1 MHQVFDMIS
10 TGLIERPLEIR
21 KLKDMGRKVIGFLP
35 GNFVPEELIY
45 AAGAIPM
52 GLVHGGN
59 PIAVDASASMTSR
72 FLCPFAR
79 AQMGEQTLKEQ
90 PYYNL
95 VDTLVSPITCQH
107 LRRVGDAWEYFGGAD
122 IFRLGI
128 PYKYDS
134 ERGLEYYRDMLRL
147 LWRKLE
153 AVTGHS
159 ITNSKLNQAIGIYN
173 RLRGLLKNISEVRKA
188 DNPPISTLDF
198 IKLNHASFFLDPLAL
213 NEALTRLLN
222 GLTGS
227 QSKTIHDNRPRLLL
241 TGPNVAYGDYRILE
255 LVEECGGNI
264 VVEELTEGIRYYQK
278 NIDIGKEPLLSLAT
292 GYLRKKV
299 PPAFMRASAKK
310 RLDFIT
316 DLAREFRIDGVIWY
330 QLQYCD
336 TYDMESYF
344 IEKHLKAAGL
354 NMLKLES
361 DYTVQD
367 RGQLMTRIE
376 AFLETLEWRKKK

>member
-1 MHQVFDMIS
+1 MHQVYDMIS
-10 TGLIERPLEIR
+10 TSLIERPLEIR
-21 KLKDMGRKVIGFLP
+21 KLKDKGRKVIGFLP

-59 PIAVDASASMTSR
+59 PIVVDASTSMTSR

-79 AQMGEQTLKEQ
+79 AQMGEQALKEQ

-134 ERGLEYYRDMLRL
+134 ERGLEYYLDMLRL

-153 AVTGHS
+153 DVTGSS

-188 DNPPISTLDF
+188 DKLLISTLDF
-198 IKLNHASFFLDPLAL
+198 IKLNHASFFLDPLVL
-213 NEALTRLLN
+213 NEALTSLLN
-222 GLTGS
+222 GLTES
-227 QSKTIHDNRPRLLL
+227 QSKNTPDNRPRLLL

-264 VVEELTEGIRYYQK
+264 VVEELTEGVRYYQE
-278 NIDIGKEPLLSLAT
+278 NIDTGNEPLVSLAT

-299 PPAFMRASAKK
+299 PPAFMRASAEK

-344 IEKHLKAAGL
+344 IEKHLKTAGL

-376 AFLETLEWRKKK
+376 AFLETLEWRKKR